1 LVEPLIQIMLNGWL
15 RICRRNRREQEMVI
29 NVLIM
34 TGVFVLTCY
43 ASHINL
49 MGYIVLYY
57 SSMAWRFKWCRLNM
71 MLLRKLFMAW
81 NLEFCLGTVTSLPH
95 LYVVLLDGL
104 ISLPSF
110 TSTP

>member
-1 LVEPLIQIMLNGWL
+1 
-15 RICRRNRREQEMVI
+15 
-29 NVLIM
+29 
-34 TGVFVLTCY
+34 
-43 ASHINL
+43 
-49 MGYIVLYY
+49 
-57 SSMAWRFKWCRLNM
+57 
-71 MLLRKLFMAW
+71 MAW